1 MSSDMKKASDA
12 RSSLNSILLNTGKS
26 VYSEVKFRL
35 ELLDKIYE
43 IIPPNST
50 FDDVNKKIVRY
61 NLLHN
66 LLYVRE

>member
-12 RSSLNSILLNTGKS
+12 RLSLNSILLNTGKS